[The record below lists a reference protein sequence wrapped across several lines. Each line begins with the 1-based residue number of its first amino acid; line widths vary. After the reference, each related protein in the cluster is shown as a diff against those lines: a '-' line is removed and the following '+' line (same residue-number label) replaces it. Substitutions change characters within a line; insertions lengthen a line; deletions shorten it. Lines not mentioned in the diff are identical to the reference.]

1 MKIVRPGDFKIMFNE
16 KNRLFNASMLFDQLD
31 GGEDALR
38 DLLDSRKDL
47 RRLITKRSFWIDM
60 PAIALFLGDYDGD
73 DIKRLVFDCA
83 SCYIS
88 HSIVAFLD
96 EDLEPFFVFRDNS
109 DELLHDYG
117 EDGDDTGEAVSS
129 IVDLSTRFV
138 NTVLFSNPNSPVFRF
153 IIDTMTINVG
163 RCVGLMRSLIF
174 MFDCGFIKSMDD
186 LDDIFGIG

>member
-1 MKIVRPGDFKIMFNE
+1 MKIVRSGDFKIMFNE

-96 EDLEPFFVFRDNS
+96 EDLESFFVFRDNS

-138 NTVLFSNPNSPVFRF
+138 TVLFSNPNSPVFRF

>member
-1 MKIVRPGDFKIMFNE
+1 MKIVRSGDFKIMFNE

-38 DLLDSRKDL
+38 DLLGSRKDL
-47 RRLITKRSFWIDM
+47 RRLVTKRSFWIDM

-88 HSIVAFLD
+88 HSMVSFLD
-96 EDLEPFFVFRDNS
+96 EDLEPFFVFSDNS
-109 DELLHDYG
+109 DELLHNYR
-117 EDGDDTGEAVSS
+117 EDGDDTGEAVPS

-138 NTVLFSNPNSPVFRF
+138 NTVLLSNPNSPVFRL

-163 RCVGLMRSLIF
+163 RCVGLMRSLVF
-174 MFDCGFIKSMDD
+174 MFDRGFIKTMDD
-186 LDDIFGIG
+186 LDDIFGVG

>member
-1 MKIVRPGDFKIMFNE
+1 MFNE
-16 KNRLFNASMLFDQLD
+16 KNMLFNASMLFDQLD

-88 HSIVAFLD
+88 HSIAAFLD
-96 EDLEPFFVFRDNS
+96 EDLEPFFVFRDNR

>member
-1 MKIVRPGDFKIMFNE
+1 MKIVRSGDFKIMFNE

-38 DLLDSRKDL
+38 DLMDSRKDL

-96 EDLEPFFVFRDNS
+96 EDLEPFFC
-109 DELLHDYG
+109 
-117 EDGDDTGEAVSS
+117 
-129 IVDLSTRFV
+129 
-138 NTVLFSNPNSPVFRF
+138 FS
-153 IIDTMTINVG
+153 
-163 RCVGLMRSLIF
+163 
-174 MFDCGFIKSMDD
+174 
-186 LDDIFGIG
+186 

>member
-1 MKIVRPGDFKIMFNE
+1 MKIVRSGDFKIMFNE

-38 DLLDSRKDL
+38 DLLGSRKDL
-47 RRLITKRSFWIDM
+47 RCLITKRSFWIDM

-88 HSIVAFLD
+88 HSIVSFLD
-96 EDLEPFFVFRDNS
+96 EDLEPFFVFSDNS
-109 DELLHDYG
+109 DELLHNYR
-117 EDGDDTGEAVSS
+117 EDSDDTGEAVSS

-153 IIDTMTINVG
+153 IIDTMTIN
-163 RCVGLMRSLIF
+163 
-174 MFDCGFIKSMDD
+174 
-186 LDDIFGIG
+186 IGDALV

>member
-1 MKIVRPGDFKIMFNE
+1 MKIVRSGDFKIMFNE

-88 HSIVAFLD
+88 HSIVAFFD
-96 EDLEPFFVFRDNS
+96 EDLEPFFVFCDNS

-138 NTVLFSNPNSPVFRF
+138 NTVLLSNPNSPVFRF

>member
-1 MKIVRPGDFKIMFNE
+1 MKIVRSGDFKIMFNE

-38 DLLDSRKDL
+38 DLLGSRKDL
-47 RRLITKRSFWIDM
+47 RRLVTKRSFWIDM

-88 HSIVAFLD
+88 HSIVSFLD
-96 EDLEPFFVFRDNS
+96 EDLEPFFVFSDNS
-109 DELLHDYG
+109 DELLHNYR

-138 NTVLFSNPNSPVFRF
+138 NTVLFSNSNSPVFRF

-174 MFDCGFIKSMDD
+174 MFDRGFIKTMDD
-186 LDDIFGIG
+186 LDDIFGVG

>member
-1 MKIVRPGDFKIMFNE
+1 MKIVRSGDFKIMFNE

-88 HSIVAFLD
+88 HSIVAF
-96 EDLEPFFVFRDNS
+96 
-109 DELLHDYG
+109 
-117 EDGDDTGEAVSS
+117 
-129 IVDLSTRFV
+129 
-138 NTVLFSNPNSPVFRF
+138 
-153 IIDTMTINVG
+153 
-163 RCVGLMRSLIF
+163 
-174 MFDCGFIKSMDD
+174 
-186 LDDIFGIG
+186 FG

>member
-1 MKIVRPGDFKIMFNE
+1 MKIVRSGDFKIMFNE

-88 HSIVAFLD
+88 HSIVAFWIFL
-96 EDLEPFFVFRDNS
+96 FFVIIAMSFFMIMGKMVMIQARPCLA
-109 DELLHDYG
+109 LLIYPP
-117 EDGDDTGEAVSS
+117 VS
-129 IVDLSTRFV
+129 
-138 NTVLFSNPNSPVFRF
+138 
-153 IIDTMTINVG
+153 
-163 RCVGLMRSLIF
+163 
-174 MFDCGFIKSMDD
+174 
-186 LDDIFGIG
+186 